1 MSYREIMESRGLKPN
16 TVNTYTRHLESL
28 AKAYGI
34 PLDQALKE
42 DVELKTFNKL
52 YAEKSPHSVKATM
65 VSVHS
70 LLCGKKHGN
79 GQKCEH
85 VIAEPFHSRMVEIN
99 KAFSS
104 EAEKQEKTEKQAE
117 NWATLDELKGL
128 MDKYRRESLE
138 YVCRRTGEKDVEMK
152 DLIHLQKSVILAL
165 YLSDESNPPIRS
177 EWGDVHVIFK
187 KDKIKQDPTKNYLFV
202 TGPRRKDLILN
213 DYKTEKTSGPKK
225 FKIGGSLNKYLEGWL
240 KTAGHKSGDPLLLK
254 KTGGGLG
261 RANLSKMLVEITAP
275 LGKRISTQ
283 MLRHIFISDK
293 IDQPKLSEKKVIADK
308 MCHSTGMQELYIKH

>member
-1 MSYREIMESRGLKPN
+1 MEPAEIEKYMALKASRKKASQKFYATHVKDVKERTPEEEVRKEAMLVYRREKAKALKPN

-42 DVELKTFNKL
+42 DTELNTFNKL

-79 GQKCEH
+79 GQKCDN
-85 VIAEPFHSRMVEIN
+85 VVAEPFHSRMVEIN

-138 YVCRRTGEKDVEMK
+138 YVCRRTGEKDVEM
-152 DLIHLQKSVILAL
+152 
-165 YLSDESNPPIRS
+165 
-177 EWGDVHVIFK
+177 
-187 KDKIKQDPTKNYLFV
+187 
-202 TGPRRKDLILN
+202 
-213 DYKTEKTSGPKK
+213 
-225 FKIGGSLNKYLEGWL
+225 
-240 KTAGHKSGDPLLLK
+240 
-254 KTGGGLG
+254 
-261 RANLSKMLVEITAP
+261 
-275 LGKRISTQ
+275 
-283 MLRHIFISDK
+283 
-293 IDQPKLSEKKVIADK
+293 
-308 MCHSTGMQELYIKH
+308 